1 MLIMHFHQKHD
12 RGNGMSLSIKRHTVP
27 ACHISSEKWATDD
40 EIVGWHQLNGPE
52 FQQTLGDGEG
62 QESLACYSPWSY
74 QKLDM
79 T

>member
-1 MLIMHFHQKHD
+1 
-12 RGNGMSLSIKRHTVP
+12 MSLSIKRHTVP

-62 QESLACYSPWSY
+62 QESLAYCSSWGCRES
-74 QKLDM
+74 D
-79 T
+79 TT